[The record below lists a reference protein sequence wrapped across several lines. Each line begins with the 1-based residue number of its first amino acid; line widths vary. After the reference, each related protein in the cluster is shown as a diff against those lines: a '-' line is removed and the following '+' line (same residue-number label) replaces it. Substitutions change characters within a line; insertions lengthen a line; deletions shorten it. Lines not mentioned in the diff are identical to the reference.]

1 MTKRIPKLSAPEE
14 VHQKLKSATLTDF
27 CEVYIPMAPDVYTY
41 GVPAGVNLVRG
52 DVVWVQFA
60 TRKKPALAVVAR
72 VHQERPKFDV
82 RPAYPHQSGYRFS
95 ERYMETLEWTAR
107 YYISTPMKALFVL
120 WPSDFEKYLAAY
132 TSLRAKGEAILDY
145 REKGEA
151 SPSREPQGSPA
162 TPSAGDTPTTT
173 PNSQSTSSWS
183 NATGSTKA
191 VLDPL
196 PRFTQSRMT
205 AANIPALTL
214 EQTNAFNTLCEEL
227 DKDGFRGVLLHGV
240 TGSGKTRV
248 YQELAREALKRHK
261 KVLILVPEIG
271 LTPQTLKRFEDFL
284 QVPIVVLHSA
294 LSAPKKREGYV
305 SILKGDTQVV
315 LGTRSAILAPFDFDL
330 VILDEEHDSSFKQQ
344 DPAPRY
350 HTREMAFHLAYKY
363 GALVVL
369 GSATPCL
376 ETFYNAKANNLK
388 TVTLKERATQAPL
401 PKVQIVDMGKMRQ
414 QKGLLLSPAL
424 REALTDCIERG
435 DQAIILMNRRGF
447 SKMRVCTECGETLY
461 CKHCHI
467 PLVYHKQ
474 YRSLM
479 CHYCAA
485 LYPVNTPCS
494 ACGAE
499 TYEFVGGAI
508 EMLEEEIA
516 EWIPNAKVIRMDRDT
531 TQNIGASEKI
541 LDAFRNREYNI
552 LLGTQMVAKGHDFPG
567 VQLVGVVGADSGLGI
582 PDFRSTERLFQ
593 LLSQTAG
600 RAGRAGGEGQVLIQ
614 TLKPSEPVMQFAVN
628 HDFNGF
634 ANKEMEDRRAAFYPP
649 FCKLVEI
656 SCGSRDEDL
665 LRHTVKRL
673 ESLLRADKKLM
684 VLGPVDAFVPVIQNV
699 HWAKLY
705 IKTQDL
711 APVRKILHPIINGAK
726 PWVQNVEI
734 KVEIE

>member
-14 VHQKLKSATLTDF
+14 VHQKLKSELLTDF

-41 GVPAGVNLVRG
+41 GVPAGVSLCRG

-72 VHQERPKFDV
+72 VHQDRPKFDV

-107 YYISTPMKALFVL
+107 YYISTPMKALFVF
-120 WPSDFEKYLAAY
+120 WPADFEKYLNALAA
-132 TSLRAKGEAILDY
+132 D
-145 REKGEA
+145 
-151 SPSREPQGSPA
+151 SRQSEVDSR
-162 TPSAGDTPTTT
+162 
-173 PNSQSTSSWS
+173 QSTPV
-183 NATGSTKA
+183 A
-191 VLDPL
+191 
-196 PRFTQSRMT
+196 
-205 AANIPALTL
+205 PALTL

-248 YQELAREALKRHK
+248 YQELAREALMRHK

-271 LTPQTLKRFEDFL
+271 LTPQTRKRFEDFL

-305 SILKGDTQVV
+305 SILKGDAQVV

-369 GSATPCL
+369 GSATPSL
-376 ETFYNAKANNLK
+376 ETFNNAKANNLK

-414 QKGLLLSPAL
+414 QKGILLSPAL

-508 EMLEEEIA
+508 EMLEDEIK

-531 TQNIGASEKI
+531 TQNVGASEKI
-541 LDAFRNREYNI
+541 LDAFRNREYNVLI
-552 LLGTQMVAKGHDFPG
+552 GTQMVAKGHDFPG

-600 RAGRAGGEGQVLIQ
+600 RAGRAGGEGLVLIQ

-628 HDFNGF
+628 HDFIGF

-665 LRHTVKRL
+665 LRHTMERL

-684 VLGPVDAFVPVIQNV
+684 VLGPVDAFVPVVQNV
-699 HWAKLY
+699 HWAKFY

-711 APVRKILHPIINGAK
+711 APVRKVLHPIINAPK

>member
-41 GVPAGVNLVRG
+41 GVPAGVSLLRG

-60 TRKKPALAVVAR
+60 TRKKPALAIVSK
-72 VHQERPKFDV
+72 VHQDRPSFDV

-107 YYISTPMKALFVL
+107 YYISTPMKALFVF
-120 WPSDFEKYLAAY
+120 WPSDFEKYLDALAF
-132 TSLRAKGEAILDY
+132 T
-145 REKGEA
+145 KGEA
-151 SPSREPQGSPA
+151 SK
-162 TPSAGDTPTTT
+162 TP
-173 PNSQSTSSWS
+173 PNFQSTSSWS

-214 EQTNAFNTLCEEL
+214 EQTNAFNTLREEL
-227 DKDGFRGVLLHGV
+227 NKTGFRGVLLHGV

-369 GSATPCL
+369 GSATPSL
-376 ETFYNAKANNLK
+376 ETFNNAKANNLK

-414 QKGLLLSPAL
+414 QKGILLSPAL

-531 TQNIGASEKI
+531 TQNVGASEKI
-541 LDAFRNREYNI
+541 LEAFRNREFNI
-552 LLGTQMVAKGHDFPG
+552 LIGTQMVAKGHDFPG

-600 RAGRAGGEGQVLIQ
+600 RAGRAGGEGLVLIQ

-665 LRHTVKRL
+665 LRHTVERL

-705 IKTQDL
+705 VKTQDL

>member
-14 VHQKLKSATLTDF
+14 VHQKLKSELLTDF

-41 GVPAGVNLVRG
+41 GVPAGHRLTRG

-60 TRKKPALAVVAR
+60 TRKKPALAVVSK
-72 VHQERPKFDV
+72 VHQDRPKFDV

-95 ERYMETLEWTAR
+95 ERYMEMLEWTAR
-107 YYISTPMKALFVL
+107 YYISTPMKALFVF
-120 WPSDFEKYLAAY
+120 WPSDFEKYLDALAF
-132 TSLRAKGEAILDY
+132 T
-145 REKGEA
+145 KGEA

-162 TPSAGDTPTTT
+162 TPSAGSRPATP
-173 PNSQSTSSWS
+173 PN
-183 NATGSTKA
+183 A
-191 VLDPL
+191 
-196 PRFTQSRMT
+196 
-205 AANIPALTL
+205 PALTL

-227 DKDGFRGVLLHGV
+227 NKTGFRGVLLHGV

-248 YQELAREALKRHK
+248 YQELAREALKQNK

-305 SILKGDTQVV
+305 SILKGDAQVV

-330 VILDEEHDSSFKQQ
+330 VILDEEHDTSFKQQ

-376 ETFYNAKANNLK
+376 ETFYNAQAKNLK

-414 QKGLLLSPAL
+414 QKGILLSPAL

-531 TQNIGASEKI
+531 TQNVGASEKI

-552 LLGTQMVAKGHDFPG
+552 LIGTQMVAKGHDFPG

-665 LRHTVKRL
+665 LRHTVERL
-673 ESLLRADKKLM
+673 EALLRANKNLM
-684 VLGPVDAFVPVIQNV
+684 VLGPVDAFVPVVQNV

-711 APVRKILHPIINGAK
+711 APVRKILHPIINAPK